1 MRELRPR
8 ARGTGTSR
16 GKTADPGI
24 TGAGGTHGGHG
35 WSGDPQSSSGPRWAP
50 PAPGAR
56 RTGGVPGGAELSRS
70 PRRSRPCA
78 GRPRAPHSP
87 HRFSRPARRARCHG
101 NPDVTRAHFA
111 AEREGSAR
119 HSVALCGSTGVRSH
133 GGGGPGSGGGRE
145 RQRERGGGERGRK
158 ERDGLSGRPPPLSA
172 GLRALSWPGWAQRRT
187 AWPGWGCRVRDSAG
201 RCRGGTGEHMGAG
214 AGPSPW
220 PRSARP
226 GL

>member
-1 MRELRPR
+1 MERRPPEL
-8 ARGTGTSR
+8 
-16 GKTADPGI
+16 
-24 TGAGGTHGGHG
+24 
-35 WSGDPQSSSGPRWAP
+35 
-50 PAPGAR
+50 PAPGGPGASR
-56 RTGGVPGGAELSRS
+56 EGQSCPGAPGG
-70 PRRSRPCA
+70 PV
-78 GRPRAPHSP
+78 RAPAAPGPHSP

-101 NPDVTRAHFA
+101 NPDVTRARFA